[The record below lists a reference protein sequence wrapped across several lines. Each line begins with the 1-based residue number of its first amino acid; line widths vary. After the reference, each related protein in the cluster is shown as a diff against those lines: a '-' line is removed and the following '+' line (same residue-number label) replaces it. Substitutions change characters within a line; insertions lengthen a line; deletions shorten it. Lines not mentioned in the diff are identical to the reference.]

1 MTGFLLDTNV
11 VSETTKDYPTPSV
24 IHFLSQQTDL
34 WLSSLVVHE
43 LEFGLQ
49 LAPHGRRRERLVV
62 SISRF
67 LADYTDRILSV
78 DRESAEWS
86 ARFRAAAIRSG
97 RSPDLIDLLIAGTAW
112 TRGLVIVTRNVR
124 DFTGLGIEIVN
135 PWEAI

>member
-11 VSETTKDYPTPSV
+11 VSETTKDHPTPSV
-24 IHFLSQQTDL
+24 IHFLSRQTDL
-34 WLSSLVVHE
+34 WLSSLVIHE

-49 LAPHGRRRERLVV
+49 LAPQGRRRERLVV

-124 DFTGLGIEIVN
+124 DFDGLGIEIVN